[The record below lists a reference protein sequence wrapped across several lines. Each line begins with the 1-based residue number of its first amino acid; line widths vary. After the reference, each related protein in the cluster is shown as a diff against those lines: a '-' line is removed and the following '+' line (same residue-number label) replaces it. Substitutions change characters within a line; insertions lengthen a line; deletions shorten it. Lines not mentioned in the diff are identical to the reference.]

1 MNKTTFTFSVIA
13 ALALGLVGCGD
24 SSSNNGTG
32 GTGGTPSDM
41 AMVRVAHLGTD
52 LPTAENTAV
61 DVTVDG
67 DVAIEGLTFAQS
79 TGFVSLPAGEHTFGI
94 NVAGTDTEVFSVTTT
109 LPADSITTVVAISS
123 VNVDDDDQDVLNV
136 LVFDGDLSELAEGS
150 GRVLVGHG
158 FDAEGFENVDVIL
171 PATCPM
177 NGALVPDLM
186 FATVRDVAD
195 LPANDYV
202 VGIAA
207 PDSCDSAVGPLTA
220 PVTADV
226 ATLLIAAADETGTP
240 QVYAIVGDFSSG
252 DDMTPIPTLPPATP
266 ETAQVRIAHLAPEVP
281 APGDTNVD
289 ILVNGN
295 TEITNVE
302 FREATGFVELPVGD
316 YTFGIAPAGTG
327 DPVFEFT
334 ATLEANA
341 ILTVVAYR
349 TVASGAADPVGVLV
363 FDGSTD
369 GLPIGTGRVIVGH
382 GADDSLLDPVNVL
395 DTGDCP
401 EPLLP
406 NFEFGAVSTSLDLDI
421 AGVNIAFNLPS
432 SPECRVDAGPL
443 AAPITDDV
451 VTLLV
456 AVDNDVDDGSLAPAV
471 YAIIGDFAGND
482 IPALEAP

>member
-1 MNKTTFTFSVIA
+1 MNKTAFTFSVIA

-24 SSSNNGTG
+24 SGSNNGTG

-136 LVFDGDLSELAEGS
+136 LVFDGDLSELPEGS

-158 FDAEGFENVDVIL
+158 FDAVGFENVDVIL
-171 PATCPM
+171 PATCAM
-177 NGALVPDLM
+177 DGALVPDLM

-226 ATLLIAAADETGTP
+226 ATLLIAAADGTGTP
-240 QVYAIVGDFSSG
+240 QVYAIVGNFSSG
-252 DDMTPIPTLPPATP
+252 DDMTPIPTLP
-266 ETAQVRIAHLAPEVP
+266 
-281 APGDTNVD
+281 
-289 ILVNGN
+289 
-295 TEITNVE
+295 
-302 FREATGFVELPVGD
+302 EAE
-316 YTFGIAPAGTG
+316 
-327 DPVFEFT
+327 
-334 ATLEANA
+334 
-341 ILTVVAYR
+341 
-349 TVASGAADPVGVLV
+349 
-363 FDGSTD
+363 
-369 GLPIGTGRVIVGH
+369 
-382 GADDSLLDPVNVL
+382 
-395 DTGDCP
+395 
-401 EPLLP
+401 
-406 NFEFGAVSTSLDLDI
+406 
-421 AGVNIAFNLPS
+421 
-432 SPECRVDAGPL
+432 
-443 AAPITDDV
+443 
-451 VTLLV
+451 
-456 AVDNDVDDGSLAPAV
+456 
-471 YAIIGDFAGND
+471 
-482 IPALEAP
+482 